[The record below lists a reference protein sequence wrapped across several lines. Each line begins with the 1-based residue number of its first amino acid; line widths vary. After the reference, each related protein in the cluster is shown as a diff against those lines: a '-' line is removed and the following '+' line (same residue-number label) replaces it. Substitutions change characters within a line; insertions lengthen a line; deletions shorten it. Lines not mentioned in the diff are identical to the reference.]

1 MTWFD
6 STYKLKDL
14 PETTEQKS
22 KGLILV
28 IAARHLK
35 ESWVFSRVFHLFSMK
50 WQLTR
55 QLISINWGLISKSS
69 LVCRRCNWNNYGPI
83 TVHPLV
89 GESFS
94 RVGSIQRNITSLK
107 LVLALVNGI
116 VISLSVCRIPNSFVL
131 TVRTLFSLLS
141 LSPLNTVDGCTLA
154 LTPHSVWP
162 KTCSTTWIDI
172 SMTLTF
178 GTWTLCSVQ
187 IWPQAFLELTHPKC

>member
-1 MTWFD
+1 MKYFCEKLNHNWSHCNEGLSVASVFFVKGAVTWLY
-6 STYKLKDL
+6 STDKLKDL

-22 KGLILV
+22 TGLILV
-28 IAARHLK
+28 IASRHIK
-35 ESWVFSRVFHLFSMK
+35 ESWWVFSRVFHLFSMK

-55 QLISINWGLISKSS
+55 QLISINWRLISESC

-141 LSPLNTVDGCTLA
+141 CHFWTLWTVA
-154 LTPHSVWP
+154 LTDP
-162 KTCSTTWIDI
+162 
-172 SMTLTF
+172 L
-178 GTWTLCSVQ
+178 
-187 IWPQAFLELTHPKC
+187 